1 MYLIIRKTYVR
12 TAKYIYHNKKNR
24 KTAKSLKKM
33 VSRVSVQ
40 LPVEV
45 TSHWEMIKRVGAL
58 FGAASVQSVRSKCE
72 RSQCAVLRW
81 LSCEA

>member
-33 VSRVSVQ
+33 LSRVSMQ

-45 TSHWEMIKRVGAL
+45 TSHWEMVKRGCL
-58 FGAASVQSVRSKCE
+58 LS
-72 RSQCAVLRW
+72 VLRPFS
-81 LSCEA
+81 LYVVSVKGHSAQYSGG